1 MGRKQNAKAT
11 HRNIVLKIKTYD
23 RLQKF
28 LVELVKEK
36 GVLGISFDQAINELL
51 DRNVKR

>member
-1 MGRKQNAKAT
+1 MGRKQNSNVSN
-11 HRNIVLKIKTYD
+11 RNIVLKIKTYD

-36 GVLGISFDQAINELL
+36 GVLRISFDQAINELL
-51 DRNVKR
+51 DRNGKR